1 MVLDTERATEKTIL
15 IVEDD
20 AATGELLCLFLSEE
34 TPHRAI
40 LVPDGFQ
47 ALNVIK
53 DITPDLFLLDYR
65 LPRMNGKELY
75 NQLRT
80 TQGLEHIPTIMTSTN
95 ALEQEAGDLNVT
107 VCLKPFDLDDL
118 LATIEKLLT

>member
-1 MVLDTERATEKTIL
+1 
-15 IVEDD
+15 
-20 AATGELLCLFLSEE
+20 
-34 TPHRAI
+34 
-40 LVPDGFQ
+40 
-47 ALNVIK
+47 
-53 DITPDLFLLDYR
+53 
-65 LPRMNGKELY
+65 MNGKELY

>member
-1 MVLDTERATEKTIL
+1 MVLDTARDTGKTIL

-20 AATGELLCLFLSEE
+20 AATGELLRLFLSEE
-34 TPHRAI
+34 TPHQAI
-40 LVPDGFQ
+40 LVSDGFQ
-47 ALNVIK
+47 ALNIIK
-53 DITPDLFLLDYR
+53 NITPNLFLLDYR

-80 TQGLEHIPTIMTSTN
+80 TQGLEHTPTIMTSTN
-95 ALEQEAGDLNVT
+95 ALEQEAGDLNFT
-107 VCLKPFDLDDL
+107 ICLKPFDLDDL

>member
-1 MVLDTERATEKTIL
+1 
-15 IVEDD
+15 
-20 AATGELLCLFLSEE
+20 
-34 TPHRAI
+34 
-40 LVPDGFQ
+40 
-47 ALNVIK
+47 
-53 DITPDLFLLDYR
+53 
-65 LPRMNGKELY
+65 MNGKELY

-95 ALEQEAGDLNVT
+95 ALEPEAEDLNVT

>member
-1 MVLDTERATEKTIL
+1 MVLDTARDTGKTIL

-20 AATGELLCLFLSEE
+20 AATGELLRLFLSEE
-34 TPHRAI
+34 TPHQAI
-40 LVPDGFQ
+40 LVSDGFQ
-47 ALNVIK
+47 ALSIIK
-53 DITPDLFLLDYR
+53 NITPNLFLLDYR

-95 ALEQEAGDLNVT
+95 ALEQEAEDLNVT

>member
-1 MVLDTERATEKTIL
+1 MVLDTERDVEKTIL

-20 AATGELLCLFLSEE
+20 AATGELLYLFLSEE

-40 LVPDGFQ
+40 LVSDAFQ
-47 ALNVIK
+47 ALKVIK
-53 DITPDLFLLDYR
+53 DVTPNLFLVDYR

-80 TQGLEHIPTIMTSTN
+80 TKGLEHIPTIMTSTN
-95 ALEQEAGDLNVT
+95 ALEQEAEDPNVT